1 MCGPITPETVGDNK
15 YFMLLVDDC
24 TRWMLVSILKSK
36 DQACSAFVK
45 FKAEAENS
53 LGYKIKMVRS
63 NRGGELLATAFRDVC
78 ETAGIKRQFTAP
90 YSPQQNGVV
99 ERRNRTVMEMARSI
113 LKGMSVPGCFWGE
126 AVRHSVHLLNRLPTK
141 VMGYRTPFEGWCG
154 RKPQLGHMRVFGCR
168 ANVRPAVPHLKKLDD
183 RSVGMVYFGVEEG
196 SKAHR
201 LYNPQTKKIVVSRD
215 VIFEEAVAWNW
226 NSEFGEN
233 SKFIVEENDENMF
246 QPWTRGQFGGGHVD
260 GDNHSDC
267 HSGGADDGH
276 QFDAPSGNNFDGATK
291 NSSGVGENSHLG
303 SVHSQATGATAS
315 ESAETGDVP
324 AEMDVDGTVDID
336 DGPMRFRNLNEV

>member
-1 MCGPITPETVGDNK
+1 MLICVVLLLLTVGGKK

-24 TRWMLVSILKSK
+24 TRWMSVSILKSK

-63 NRGGELLATAFRDVC
+63 DRGGEFLATAFRDVC
-78 ETAGIKRQFTAP
+78 EAAGIKRQFTAP
-90 YSPQQNGVV
+90 YSPQQNSVV
-99 ERRNRTVMEMARSI
+99 ERRNKIIMEMARSI

-154 RKPQLGHMRVFGCR
+154 RKPQLGHMRVFGCI

-183 RSVGMVYFGVEEG
+183 SSVGMVYFGVEEG

-215 VIFEEAVAWNW
+215 VIFEEAVAWN
-226 NSEFGEN
+226 
-233 SKFIVEENDENMF
+233 
-246 QPWTRGQFGGGHVD
+246 
-260 GDNHSDC
+260 
-267 HSGGADDGH
+267 
-276 QFDAPSGNNFDGATK
+276 
-291 NSSGVGENSHLG
+291 
-303 SVHSQATGATAS
+303 
-315 ESAETGDVP
+315 
-324 AEMDVDGTVDID
+324 
-336 DGPMRFRNLNEV
+336 